1 MNNETKETLN
11 NRLESTAVEEE
22 IVLAAP
28 TELFDEAKEISESTG
43 LDEKFAFSLKY
54 DANQEDFLTSMLNE
68 VGAVVE
74 DNNEDDCIIST
85 KMNMTQ
91 LAFIKRLDCVERV
104 KTDEGINPFLAEKA
118 VETVSVSENDGIAVA
133 SETAASARSS

>member
-11 NRLESTAVEEE
+11 NSFESTAVEEE
-22 IVLAAP
+22 IVLAAS

-43 LDEKFAFSLKY
+43 LDEKFAFALKY
-54 DANQEDFLTSMLNE
+54 DANQKDFLTSMLNE

-74 DNNEDDCIIST
+74 DNDEESCIIST

-104 KTDEGINPFLAEKA
+104 KTD
-118 VETVSVSENDGIAVA
+118 
-133 SETAASARSS
+133 